1 VAQIAID
8 AIYERLRELVED
20 GAGSV
25 RVITSRFGGD
35 LPAGLDVDEEQRR
48 GIATLVPAEVSIT
61 AMRKHPQ
68 QIARLGT
75 VQVHLLDA
83 TIRVVRTL
91 AVAEH
96 VDDDLRDDIKAQ
108 AILDGDYLRQAMEI
122 PANLHTTVGSTATG
136 LIGGEYI
143 DSVPAYRGKA
153 AGEASSLVTL
163 HRFTFTATSSP
174 A

>member
-1 VAQIAID
+1 MGQIAID

-35 LPAGLDVDEEQRR
+35 LPTGLEVNEEQKR
-48 GIATLVPAEVSIT
+48 GIATLAPAEVNVT

-68 QIARLGT
+68 RVARLGT
-75 VQVHLLDA
+75 VQIHLLDVS
-83 TIRVVRTL
+83 IRVVRTL
-91 AVAEH
+91 SPSEH
-96 VDDDLRDDIKAQ
+96 VDDELRDNLKAL
-108 AILDGDYLRQAMEI
+108 AILDGNFLEQVMEI
-122 PANLHTTVGSTATG
+122 PANLHTTAGSTSTG

-153 AGEASSLVTL
+153 AAEASSLVTI
-163 HRFTFTATSSP
+163 HRFTFTATSAP